1 MMSDIKL
8 QYMYWGP
15 LVTKSIVDNHVITEL
30 LKRGEIVRNLN
41 NDARDG
47 LAGHID
53 NEFNYKD
60 EDRKWFMSNVGHHFN
75 SYIKYKE
82 TEWKKQTPKV
92 HSLELDT
99 LWINYMKKNEFNP
112 PHYHKGY
119 LSFVL
124 YLQVPE
130 IIKEDAKKFKSAS
143 EGPGAIEFLYGQEDR
158 LGDYICSHIKFPKVG
173 ELYIFPS
180 NLYHTVHPFRS
191 DVERIS
197 ISGNL
202 MAKFKENKEG
212 EHCSLLY
219 EW

>member
-1 MMSDIKL
+1 
-8 QYMYWGP
+8 MY
-15 LVTKSIVDNHVITEL
+15 
-30 LKRGEIVRNLN
+30 
-41 NDARDG
+41 
-47 LAGHID
+47 
-53 NEFNYKD
+53 
-60 EDRKWFMSNVGHHFN
+60 NVGHHFN
-75 SYIKYKE
+75 SYIKHKE

-99 LWINYMKKNEFNP
+99 LWINYMKKNEYNP
-112 PHYHKGY
+112 PHFHKGY

-143 EGPGAIEFLYGQEDR
+143 EGPGAIEFIYGQEDR
-158 LGDYICSHIKFPKVG
+158 LGDFICSHIKFPKAG
-173 ELYIFPS
+173 EMYIFPS

-202 MAKFKENKEG
+202 IAKFKESKEG